1 MRPIRFV
8 LPILVLYLL
17 VCAPASAQTTE
28 YAILQDSSAVSVD
41 GTSNSTPEWTVY
53 ATEFTGG
60 VTLVEDDPAR
70 VASAK
75 LVVSAPMMK
84 SRKSPIMDRGMHAA
98 LKSKEFTTIT
108 FELTEV
114 SDVEQT
120 SEAEF
125 LLNTSGSLTIG
136 GQTQPVSIPV
146 TGRVNG
152 ATVTYIGHHALLM
165 TDYGL
170 KPPSLMFG
178 SMRTGDEVVVNFSL
192 FVDLAA
198 D

>member
-8 LPILVLYLL
+8 LPVLVLYLL

-125 LLNTSGSLTIG
+125 LLTYLR
-136 GQTQPVSIPV
+136 QPNDWR
-146 TGRVNG
+146 TDAARVHSRDWKSQWRHG
-152 ATVTYIGHHALLM
+152 HVYWPPRVTY
-165 TDYGL
+165 DGL
-170 KPPSLMFG
+170 RAQATL
-178 SMRTGDEVVVNFSL
+178 VNVRFN
-192 FVDLAA
+192 ANRR
-198 D
+198 